1 MRVDTD
7 SPKDLSG
14 SPSLVLRQL
23 GQQESPWDLAKRYN
37 TTISTILCA
46 NQLETEEDLP
56 RDTLLLIPRKRA

>member
-1 MRVDTD
+1 M
-7 SPKDLSG
+7 
-14 SPSLVLRQL
+14 LRQL